1 MCDHTLRTVVP
12 RGAAGGALSL
22 YLLSV
27 PVSWV
32 GVVGAEAQHR
42 RVLAQW
48 ATFITGGRFRL
59 PTRQREGGSAP
70 SSALP
75 HTGGGKRRGRRSCA
89 CRKVPPLSFWFDRKQ
104 NPAATW

>member
-1 MCDHTLRTVVP
+1 MERGGGEDKQCASTLRTVVP

-48 ATFITGGRFRL
+48 ATFITGGRFAPFADRG
-59 PTRQREGGSAP
+59 RARGRECTLHLRFPIQA
-70 SSALP
+70 
-75 HTGGGKRRGRRSCA
+75 GGKGEDDIDTYKGS
-89 CRKVPPLSFWFDRKQ
+89 
-104 NPAATW
+104 